1 MKKTDKLQNVKN
13 FHDLEEVSDIEKS
26 QKSTF
31 RKLEEDKKDMLFKI
45 VTQDEISKLQEDI
58 EKQMKNRKYENR
70 QSLPTNLQNK
80 GRQQSLKNAKRY

>member
-1 MKKTDKLQNVKN
+1 
-13 FHDLEEVSDIEKS
+13 
-26 QKSTF
+26 
-31 RKLEEDKKDMLFKI
+31 MLFKI